1 MYLPRQLYGYN
12 HIRNCDDLDTYLLNC
27 IPWAR
32 LPLLVIC
39 IIASTYRRIRPSNPE
54 RFRFV

>member
-1 MYLPRQLYGYN
+1 MYLLRQLYGYI
-12 HIRNCDDLDTYLLNC
+12 HIRNYDDLNTYLLNG

-54 RFRFV
+54 RFRLV